1 MEGSSET
8 ETHTPIHLP
17 AKVESNKEVGQITWN
32 RASFTVNETMAT
44 VEQTTAFVEPT
55 RGLSEEGA
63 NCITHALGLALSV
76 LGTAHLLGEAYARGD
91 RWQFVGCGIYG
102 LTLILLY
109 AASTLS
115 HSFQDARR
123 RNFWRMMD
131 QVCIFLLI
139 AGSFTPFALTYL
151 RDGWLLGLLITMWS
165 LAFFG
170 IFFKVAFRRLRNVS
184 TSTYVVMGWLP
195 IIAIEPIITRFP
207 GMALAWIVA
216 GGLCYTV
223 GTWFLTY
230 DHKAKYFHAVWH
242 LLVIAGSTCH
252 YIAVSGYVL

>member
-1 MEGSSET
+1 M
-8 ETHTPIHLP
+8 
-17 AKVESNKEVGQITWN
+17 
-32 RASFTVNETMAT
+32 NETMAT
-44 VEQTTAFVEPT
+44 VEQTTALVEPT
-55 RGLSEEGA
+55 RGLSTEGA
-63 NCITHALGLALSV
+63 NFLTHALGLGLAV
-76 LGTAHLLGEAYARGD
+76 LGTAHLLGVAYARGD
-91 RWQFVGCGIYG
+91 EWQFVGCGVYG

-139 AGSFTPFALTYL
+139 AGSFTPFGLTYL
-151 RDGWLLGLLITMWS
+151 RDGWLLGILFVMWG

-170 IFFKVAFRRLRNVS
+170 IFFKVSYSRLDNVS
-184 TSTYVVMGWLP
+184 TSTYVMMGWLP
-195 IIAIEPIITRFP
+195 VVAIDPIITRFP
-207 GMALAWIVA
+207 SEALAWIVA
-216 GGLCYTV
+216 GGVCYTV

-242 LLVIAGSTCH
+242 LLVIGGSACH
-252 YIAVSGYVL
+252 YMAIRGSVL